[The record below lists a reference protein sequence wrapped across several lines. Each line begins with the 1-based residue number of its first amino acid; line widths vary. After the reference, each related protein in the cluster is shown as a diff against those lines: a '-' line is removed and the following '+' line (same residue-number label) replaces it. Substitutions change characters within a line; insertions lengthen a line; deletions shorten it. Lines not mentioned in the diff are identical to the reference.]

1 MFEIRQL
8 TGQPYVDRYAKRHG
22 VVGGAE
28 EARLVADTA
37 AEPVAV
43 LADRPNPAA

>member
-8 TGQPYVDRYAKRHG
+8 TGQEYVDRYAKRHE

-28 EARLVADTA
+28 VAMVQQTESTQATPSVTSA
-37 AEPVAV
+37 A
-43 LADRPNPAA
+43 